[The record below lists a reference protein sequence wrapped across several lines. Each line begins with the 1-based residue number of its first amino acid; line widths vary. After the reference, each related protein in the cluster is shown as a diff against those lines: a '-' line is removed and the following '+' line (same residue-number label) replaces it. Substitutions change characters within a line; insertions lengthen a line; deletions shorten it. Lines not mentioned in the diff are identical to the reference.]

1 MAETSVLRSSASPQN
16 ASPLSA
22 TPQAKM
28 SGPHPL
34 VQVQMGSGGKPIIG
48 GANQGPA
55 RSVVILPPKG
65 ARALAP
71 QLAQQVA
78 PAAPVSPIT
87 SDQLLLCRHLV
98 DKHFAELT
106 ASSPENTGAI
116 DLAVS
121 TLDAID
127 GALAAANAARAQPA
141 KPRPPAVVVTN
152 PRSSAT
158 APGATAPRRVMR
170 EPAPAQVIDA
180 PASDASAED

>member
-65 ARALAP
+65 ARAPAP
-71 QLAQQVA
+71 QLAQQQA
-78 PAAPVSPIT
+78 AASAPVSPIT

-106 ASSPENTGAI
+106 ASSPENTSAI
-116 DLAVS
+116 DLAIS

-127 GALAAANAARAQPA
+127 GALAAANAARAQAA

-152 PRSSAT
+152 PRAAA

-170 EPAPAQVIDA
+170 EQPAQVIDA
-180 PASDASAED
+180 PATDASAED